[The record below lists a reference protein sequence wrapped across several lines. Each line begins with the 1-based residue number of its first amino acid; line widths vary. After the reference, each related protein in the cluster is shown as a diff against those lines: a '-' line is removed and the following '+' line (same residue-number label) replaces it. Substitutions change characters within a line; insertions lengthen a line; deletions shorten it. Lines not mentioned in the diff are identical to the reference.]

1 MKLLK
6 FFTFILTLA
15 VLITPFTDTFARG
28 RVIFVHGFQPEF
40 GEKTPTGDV
49 RKQLEKIFP
58 ECEITIWQWSD
69 AYKNVTDFRQ
79 SYYAARA
86 SEADEFAKF
95 LMKKP
100 PEERENTI
108 LVGHSLGGAMVVDAM
123 QRLAENNIKICRG
136 IFLGAAIPSNERDI
150 DIAIRA
156 SLKPNINI
164 YNCQDYILKHL
175 ASIILDANILGSGG
189 YTKDVRKS
197 EMIQIQVK
205 EYKMPRNLWE
215 YLRWGGVEHDVMQY
229 LSILD
234 TYLKIEKGGK
244 IYKTRNL

>member
-1 MKLLK
+1 MKEN
-6 FFTFILTLA
+6 IE
-15 VLITPFTDTFARG
+15 
-28 RVIFVHGFQPEF
+28 Q
-40 GEKTPTGDV
+40 
-49 RKQLEKIFP
+49 
-58 ECEITIWQWSD
+58 
-69 AYKNVTDFRQ
+69 
-79 SYYAARA
+79 
-86 SEADEFAKF
+86 
-95 LMKKP
+95 
-100 PEERENTI
+100 EEREKTI

-175 ASIILDANILGSGG
+175 ARIILDANILGSGG